1 MAPANSKVSGLM
13 AVASVALTASTTQAF
28 VVATQHRRQRLP
40 VQRLSVQQQRPGEV
54 PSMVLGDYSDTQRI
68 PDQPPSDGQQPL
80 MGHGDFDVIDML
92 LQRSIQ
98 TLCRYCDDT
107 DCGFKADWLSGF
119 MNHTHLDGG
128 SNWHSILGMRVHFN
142 EYLRELMREPIRNIT
157 YEKFVNVAASEES
170 PDYQARLYQQTVQP
184 RKAAESLMLL
194 SQHLSNEFRE
204 DLEILATIDSKE
216 ARDEIEV
223 RDKRR
228 ERIARIARR
237 NKLSSQGSAQPNDRP
252 TMERL
257 GRNQGS
263 SPLRRQNI
271 ELLQR
276 ASTLLALKSMQTELA
291 QGAMSQSRQARELIW
306 FDDFAKEW
314 WDELAGISRIETADD
329 GEAIITPVSDALF
342 EALMHRPPVIMVG
355 TLIDPPALAQKLYE
369 HREKAAK
376 QLGKQL
382 TETDSRIT
390 NLKRESLERV
400 LQLELSLGATN
411 VESPSSL

>member
-28 VVATQHRRQRLP
+28 VVATQHRRQHLP

>member
-314 WDELAGISRIETADD
+314 WDELAGISRIETADG

-382 TETDSRIT
+382 TEIDSRIT

>member
-1 MAPANSKVSGLM
+1 
-13 AVASVALTASTTQAF
+13 
-28 VVATQHRRQRLP
+28 
-40 VQRLSVQQQRPGEV
+40 
-54 PSMVLGDYSDTQRI
+54 
-68 PDQPPSDGQQPL
+68 
-80 MGHGDFDVIDML
+80 
-92 LQRSIQ
+92 
-98 TLCRYCDDT
+98 
-107 DCGFKADWLSGF
+107 
-119 MNHTHLDGG
+119 
-128 SNWHSILGMRVHFN
+128 
-142 EYLRELMREPIRNIT
+142 
-157 YEKFVNVAASEES
+157 
-170 PDYQARLYQQTVQP
+170 
-184 RKAAESLMLL
+184 MLL